1 MLPLH
6 GEISQCIF
14 HKPLEDKMR
23 TLEDSVINLNTFNT
37 MLFCISYKYFLNL
50 FCIMNSIIELLF
62 CPLKKQFVQV
72 TPTLFN
78 IQLAVTRSK
87 SAIETPKQFVKSL
100 QS

>member
-1 MLPLH
+1 MVKLV
-6 GEISQCIF
+6 SAIF
-14 HKPLEDKMR
+14 HKLLEDKLR
-23 TLEDSVINLNTFNT
+23 TLEDSVKNLNTVNT
-37 MLFCISYKYFLNL
+37 MLFCTSYKYSLNL
-50 FCIMNSIIELLF
+50 FYIMNGNIELLF

>member
-1 MLPLH
+1 
-6 GEISQCIF
+6 
-14 HKPLEDKMR
+14 
-23 TLEDSVINLNTFNT
+23 
-37 MLFCISYKYFLNL
+37 
-50 FCIMNSIIELLF
+50 MNGNSELLF